1 MAKLDEILMDAE
13 RIGMR
18 IQLIDKVAE
27 LTKSLPGYTP
37 LEQIYEL
44 AFETVKIE
52 KLTQDL

>member
-1 MAKLDEILMDAE
+1 MAKLEEILMDAE
-13 RIGMR
+13 EIGIRM
-18 IQLIDKVAE
+18 QLIDKVTE
-27 LTKSLPGYTP
+27 LSKSLPGYTP